1 MITREKS
8 EGNSLVLKMKVS
20 ANVWA
25 KALEEAYERNKGKFN
40 IQGFRKGKAP
50 RKFIEKEYGDTVFY
64 DDAFDSVVSK
74 EYADFLKK
82 NKDVEPVDYPNV
94 VIDSITDKGVEATLN
109 VTLMPEVKLG
119 EYTGLKFKKDK
130 VEVTEE
136 MVEHEISH
144 LIEKQARFVE
154 SEEKSEMGDFVT
166 LDFKGTVDGVAF
178 DGGSAEDFRL
188 ELGSHSFIDNFEDQ
202 LCGLK
207 KDESKDVVVTFPKDY
222 PAKELAGKES
232 VFACTIKKVEK
243 KELPTLSD
251 KLVADSTDFETVEEY
266 KKDLREKLLEA
277 EEQKAQRNFENQ
289 VIEAVVKAST
299 VDIPAILIDN
309 EVEHILK
316 DLSQRLAYQRIGLE
330 DYMSYMGTT
339 VEEFK
344 KQKREE
350 ATHNVKARLVLQ
362 KIIKDNKLSATQ
374 KEMDEK
380 IMKYS
385 KTTKDKL
392 EDFKKS
398 LSEYEKAYIENDVIM
413 TKLVKLLS
421 EGNIVE

>member
-8 EGNSLVLKMKVS
+8 EGNSLVLKLKVS

-109 VTLMPEVKLG
+109 ITLMPEVQLG
-119 EYTGLKFKKDK
+119 EYKGLKFKKDK

-136 MVEHEISH
+136 MVEHEVSH

-178 DGGSAEDFRL
+178 DGGAAQDFRL

-207 KDESKDVVVTFPKDY
+207 KEESKDVVVTFPKDY
-222 PAKELAGKES
+222 PAKELAGKEA

-243 KELPTLSD
+243 KELPTLTD
-251 KLVADSTDFETVEEY
+251 KLVADTTDFETIDEY

-316 DLSQRLAYQRIGLE
+316 DLTQRLAYQRIGLE

-362 KIIKDNKLSATQ
+362 KIIKDNKLTATQ

>member
-8 EGNSLVLKMKVS
+8 EGNSLVLKLKVS

-109 VTLMPEVKLG
+109 ITLMPEVQLG
-119 EYTGLKFKKDK
+119 EYKGLKFKKDK

-136 MVEHEISH
+136 MVEHEVSH

-178 DGGSAEDFRL
+178 DGGAAQDFRL

-207 KDESKDVVVTFPKDY
+207 KEKSKDVVVTFPKDY
-222 PAKELAGKES
+222 PAKELAGKEA

-243 KELPTLSD
+243 KELPTLTD
-251 KLVADSTDFETVEEY
+251 KLVADTTDFETIDEY

-316 DLSQRLAYQRIGLE
+316 DLTQRLAYQRIGLE

-362 KIIKDNKLSATQ
+362 KIIKDNKLTATQ

>member
-1 MITREKS
+1 M
-8 EGNSLVLKMKVS
+8 
-20 ANVWA
+20 
-25 KALEEAYERNKGKFN
+25 
-40 IQGFRKGKAP
+40 
-50 RKFIEKEYGDTVFY
+50 
-64 DDAFDSVVSK
+64 
-74 EYADFLKK
+74 KK

-130 VEVTEE
+130 VEVTDE
-136 MVEHEISH
+136 MIEHELGH
-144 LIEKQARFVE
+144 LVEKQARFVE
-154 SEEKSEMGDFVT
+154 SDDKAEMGDFVT
-166 LDFKGTVDGVAF
+166 LDFKGSVDGVAF
-178 DGGSAEDFRL
+178 DGGAAEDYRL
-188 ELGSHSFIDNFEDQ
+188 ELGSHSFIDTFEDQ

-207 KDESKDVVVTFPKDY
+207 KEESKDVKVTFPKDY
-222 PAKELAGKES
+222 PAKELAGKEAI
-232 VFACTIKKVEK
+232 FACTIKKVEK
-243 KELPTLSD
+243 KELPTLTD
-251 KLVADSTDFETVEEY
+251 KLVADTTDFETIDEY

-309 EVEHILK
+309 EVDHILK
-316 DLSQRLAYQRIGLE
+316 DLSQRLAYQGIKID
-330 DYMSYMGTT
+330 DYMTYLNTN
-339 VEEFK
+339 VEDFK

-362 KIIKDNKLSATQ
+362 KIIKDNKLTATQ

-385 KTTKDKL
+385 KTSKDKL
-392 EDFKKS
+392 EEFKKS